1 MNHLSKREFFDNEA
15 DGWDDRCHR
24 DDEEEMRQLV
34 ERFEL
39 KPSEWVLDVGTGG
52 GVLLPH
58 LRRKVG
64 EAGRVVGLDFS
75 WKMIREAAKAR
86 KTQDFCLVNACAQR
100 LPLRNQG
107 FDCIT
112 CMDAF
117 AHMND
122 KRAVLRELA
131 RVLKQGGRLYVLH
144 TLESKK
150 LAEYHR
156 EVGGVVRDDVLPADP
171 EVREMLESAGLKKIR
186 IIDRPGLYLASARK

>member
-1 MNHLSKREFFDNEA
+1 MNHLSKREFFDKEA

-24 DDEEEMRQLV
+24 DDEEEIRQLV

-39 KPSEWVLDVGTGG
+39 KPAEWILDLGTGG

-64 EAGRVVGLDFS
+64 QEGRVVGLDFS
-75 WKMIREAAKAR
+75 WKMIREAGKAR
-86 KTQDFCLVNACAQR
+86 GKETFCLINGCVQK
-100 LPLRNQG
+100 LPFKDRT
-107 FDCIT
+107 FDCIS

-122 KRAVLRELA
+122 KRVALNEMG
-131 RVLKQGGRLYVLH
+131 RVLKEGGRVHLLH

-156 EVGGVVRDDVLPADP
+156 EVGGVVRDDVLPA
-171 EVREMLESAGLKKIR
+171 ESEMKQMMEKAGLKEIR
-186 IIDRPGLYLASARK
+186 IVDQPGLYLASARK